1 MKYSDLMTD
10 WLSEVGYTHCFYV
23 AGGNVMH
30 LLESIS
36 RKLKAIP
43 VVHEV
48 AAGIAAEYFNEI
60 SVQGRAF
67 ALVTAGPGVTNIV
80 TAVAGAYLESR
91 DLLVIGGQVKVA
103 DLSRGQVRQ
112 RGIQEVGG
120 VEILRPITKRAML
133 LEVPLDR
140 GRFAELV
147 EAGIRGRKGPVFV
160 EIPLDVQARDVDPA
174 FLNSASPQETPPVT
188 ETHEDHG
195 GHSDSGEAEMEQL
208 VARLRRASRP
218 VLLLGG
224 GVSRSVAGCLS
235 DPLSDQ
241 RSDRFQA
248 MGIPIM
254 TTWNGADR
262 IGCDHPLYFGRP
274 NTWGQRY
281 ANLLLQQADLVVA
294 LGTRLG
300 LQQTGF
306 NWQEFAPA
314 GDVVQVDCDPAE
326 LAKGHPSVA
335 WPILADA
342 NAILSH
348 LAQCDLGRYEN
359 WVMFCRKVK
368 QALPLNEPVNKTAE
382 GYVSPYEFALDLSA
396 LCGPRDV
403 VIPCS
408 SGSAN
413 SVMMQAFCQKKGQRM
428 VTNKGLA
435 AMGYGLSGAIGA
447 AFAHPDRR
455 TVLVEGDGG
464 FAQNVQEIGTVAM
477 NRLNLKIFIFDDGGY
492 ASIRMTQSN
501 YFGGRYV
508 GCDRQTGLGL
518 PDWKALFSVYHV
530 PVSRLQVGFRRDSGF
545 LERFTTAGP
554 AAFIVPIDPAQTYFP
569 KISSRMTEGGGMASN
584 PLHQMSP
591 PLDAETMK
599 DLGRYLA

>member
-10 WLSEVGYTHCFYV
+10 WLCELGYTHCFYV

-36 RKLKAIP
+36 RKFKAIP

-60 SVQGRAF
+60 GGQGRAF

-120 VEILRPITKRAML
+120 VEILKPITKRAML
-133 LEVPLDR
+133 LEQPLDR

-147 EAGIRGRKGPVFV
+147 EAGVSGRKGPVFV

-174 FLNSASPQETPPVT
+174 LLTTATQQEAPLVAAMRV
-188 ETHEDHG
+188 D
-195 GHSDSGEAEMEQL
+195 EAEIERL
-208 VARLRRASRP
+208 AERLRRATRP

-224 GVSRSVAGCLS
+224 GVARSVAERLS
-235 DPLSDQ
+235 DRLPDQ
-241 RSDRFQA
+241 PFDRFQA

-254 TTWNGADR
+254 TTWNAADR

-306 NWQEFAPA
+306 NWQEFAPV

-326 LAKGHPSVA
+326 LDKGHPGVA
-335 WPILADA
+335 WAMCADA
-342 NAILSH
+342 NAVLSR
-348 LAQCDLGRYEN
+348 LARSEFGRYED
-359 WVMFCRKVK
+359 WVMYCRKVK
-368 QALPLNEPVNKTAE
+368 QALPLNESANRTAQ

-396 LCGPRDV
+396 LCGPGDV

-413 SVMMQAFCQKKGQRM
+413 SVMMQAFCQKQGQRM

-435 AMGYGLSGAIGA
+435 SMGYGLSGAIGA
-447 AFAHPDRR
+447 AFACPDRR

-518 PDWKALFSVYHV
+518 PDWEALFSAYRV
-530 PVSRLQVGFRRDSGF
+530 PVSRLQVGFSRDPGF
-545 LERFTTAGP
+545 LANFTTAGP

-584 PLHQMSP
+584 PLHLMSP
-591 PLDAETMK
+591 PLDVQTME
-599 DLGRYLA
+599 DLGRFLA

>member
-10 WLSEVGYTHCFYV
+10 WLSELGYTHCFYV

-36 RKLKAIP
+36 RKLKTIP

-60 SVQGRAF
+60 DGPGRAF

-103 DLSRGQVRQ
+103 DLSRGKVRQ
-112 RGIQEVGG
+112 RGIQEIDG
-120 VEILRPITKRAML
+120 VEILKPITKRSML
-133 LEVPLDR
+133 LEAPVDR
-140 GRFAELV
+140 GRFADLV
-147 EAGIRGRKGPVFV
+147 EEGIRGRKGPVFV

-174 FLNSASPQETPPVT
+174 LLNSAPPQGKPSVAEA
-188 ETHEDHG
+188 HG
-195 GHSDSGEAEMEQL
+195 NEAEMERL
-208 VARLRRASRP
+208 VARLCGASRP
-218 VLLLGG
+218 VLLVGG
-224 GVSRSVAGCLS
+224 GVARSVAGGL
-235 DPLSDQ
+235 
-241 RSDRFQA
+241 SDRFQA

-306 NWQEFAPA
+306 NWQEFAPV
-314 GDVVQVDCDPAE
+314 GEVVQVDCDPAE

-335 WPILADA
+335 WPIRADA
-342 NAILSH
+342 NAVLSH
-348 LAQCDLGRYEN
+348 LAQSDLGRYED

-368 QALPLNEPVNKTAE
+368 QALPLNEAANKTAQ

-396 LCGPRDV
+396 LCGPSDV

-413 SVMMQAFCQKKGQRM
+413 SVMMQAFGQKQGQRM

-435 AMGYGLSGAIGA
+435 SMGYGLSGAIGA

-477 NRLNLKIFIFDDGGY
+477 NRLNLKTFIFDDGGY

-518 PDWKALFSVYHV
+518 PDWEALFAVYRV
-530 PVSRLQVGFRRDSGF
+530 PVSRLQPGFRHDPGF
-545 LERFTTAGP
+545 LARFAAAGP

-569 KISSRMTEGGGMASN
+569 KIASRMTEGGGMVSN
-584 PLHQMSP
+584 PLHLMSP
-591 PLDAETMK
+591 PLDAQAMK
-599 DLGRYLA
+599 ELGRFLA

>member
-1 MKYSDLMTD
+1 MRTMKYSDLMTD
-10 WLSEVGYTHCFYV
+10 WLSELGYTHCFYV

-60 SVQGRAF
+60 SGQGRAF

-103 DLSRGQVRQ
+103 DLGRGQVRQ

-120 VEILRPITKRAML
+120 VEILKPVTKRAML
-133 LEVPLDR
+133 LEAPLDR
-140 GRFAELV
+140 ARFAELV

-160 EIPLDVQARDVDPA
+160 EIPLDIQARSVDPA
-174 FLNSASPQETPPVT
+174 LLNSAAPQEMSPVT
-188 ETHEDHG
+188 ETRADN
-195 GHSDSGEAEMEQL
+195 GEAEMERL
-208 VARLRRASRP
+208 GVRLRRASRP

-224 GVSRSVAGCLS
+224 GVLRSVAGRLS
-235 DPLSDQ
+235 DRSPD
-241 RSDRFQA
+241 RPSDRFQA

-306 NWQEFAPA
+306 NWQEFAPV

-335 WPILADA
+335 WPIRADA
-342 NAILSH
+342 NAVLSY
-348 LAQCDLGRYEN
+348 LAQSDLGQYED
-359 WVMFCRKVK
+359 WVVYCRKVK

-382 GYVSPYEFALDLSA
+382 GYVSPYEFAFDLSA
-396 LCGPRDV
+396 LCGAQDV

-413 SVMMQAFCQKKGQRM
+413 SVMMQTFCQKQGQRI

-447 AFAHPDRR
+447 AFAYPDRR
-455 TVLVEGDGG
+455 TLLVEGDGG
-464 FAQNVQEIGTVAM
+464 FAQNVQELGTVAM

-492 ASIRMTQSN
+492 ASIRMTQRN
-501 YFGGRYV
+501 YFGGHYV

-518 PDWKALFSVYHV
+518 PDWEALFSAYRV
-530 PVSRLQVGFRRDSGF
+530 PVSRLQVGFRRDPGF
-545 LERFTTAGP
+545 LERFTAAGP

-569 KISSRMTEGGGMASN
+569 KIASRVTPTGMESN
-584 PLHQMSP
+584 PLHLMTP
-591 PLDAETMK
+591 
-599 DLGRYLA
+599 DLSADMFASVARYLP